1 MADIDELERAASA
14 FPDLD
19 DITPSGVPGG
29 QTSFP
34 DLDDGFSDDDFGPLG
49 GGAGLNKGTTSVK
62 VTGDDILDKFE
73 DQFPDLGDV
82 SASLC
87 PTFEMCD

>member
-1 MADIDELERAASA
+1 MDFDELERAASA

-19 DITPSGVPGG
+19 DIGSAPAPSG

-34 DLDDGFSDDDFGPLG
+34 DLGQGGIDGFDDDDDFGPIG
-49 GGAGLNKGTTSVK
+49 GGTALNKGPTSVK
-62 VTGDDILDKFE
+62 VTGDDMVEKFE

-82 SASLC
+82 SALLQV
-87 PTFEMCD
+87 

>member
-19 DITPSGVPGG
+19 DITPSGIPGG

-34 DLDDGFSDDDFGPLG
+34 DLDDFSDDDFGPLG
-49 GGAGLNKGTTSVK
+49 GGAALNKGPTSVK
-62 VTGDDILDKFE
+62 VTSDDILDKFE

-82 SASLC
+82 SAFSL
-87 PTFEMCD
+87 PNI